1 MNFEHT
7 VWLYITAAIV
17 CIDATMIAF
26 GLQRRETLLSKFA
39 ANRLLDQLTEKASQT
54 RTLIKAVCILI
65 GLAAIGVA
73 LARPQYGVEWSE
85 RKARGLDIVFVLDS
99 SKSMLATDMRPTRLD
114 RAKLAVIDLTERLE
128 SDRIG
133 LVAFAGRAF
142 LQTPPTLDYSAF
154 RESLDAISPESMT
167 SGGSDLGNAIKE
179 AEKAFPQDNNFKVI
193 ILLTDGE
200 DLGGSAIETAKAA
213 AKNGIKVYA
222 IGIGTP
228 EGDYLRIR
236 NERGEESFIRDDSGQ
251 PVRSQLDES
260 NLQEIAQLTGG
271 SYSRLS
277 SQSLEALYN
286 SVIATLPREEREAE
300 MQERAIE
307 RYQWA
312 IGIALF
318 FLVLEILIRRRSNA
332 RIHAALFAIALIPAL
347 PQSSEAQESIPLD
360 SETDSTE
367 VETDPLSIPEDA
379 RISYNQAFEALTNGN
394 IEAAK
399 TLYQSSIA
407 QTDDLQ
413 LQRDALYNLAHS
425 TYQTGRQTYTTGDL
439 EASIEEMKA
448 AEALFNSA
456 LEIDPNDSAAAED
469 LKKVTAVREAIE
481 KLKQEQDE
489 QESENQDSEN
499 QDQQNSDQNQNS
511 DDQSQ
516 EEQDSDQQDQQDQQ
530 ESDQQE
536 SDQQDQQQEGEDS
549 QLSESNEASDQSQE
563 NPSEGDE
570 GEENQDASQ
579 QSSPSDESSEEQEST
594 RNPADDMAEDEPA
607 GEDEQSAE
615 SEETNEPGSTPQVN
629 ESEASEEDSEGAQ
642 ATGSAIQVEGM
653 TQEDA
658 AALLESLR
666 DDEKLLPFVEQGAP
680 RNRGKIRD
688 W

>member
-17 CIDATMIAF
+17 FIAASMITLA
-26 GLQRRETLLSKFA
+26 LRRRESLLGKFA
-39 ANRLLDQLTEKASQT
+39 ASRLLEQLTEKASNT

-65 GLAAIGVA
+65 GLTAVGIA

-114 RAKLAVIDLTERLE
+114 RAKLAVIDLIERLE

-154 RESLDAISPESMT
+154 RESLEAVGPQSMT

-236 NERGEESFIRDDSGQ
+236 NEQGEETFIRDDAGQ

-260 NLQEIAQLTGG
+260 TLQEIAQLTGG
-271 SYSRLS
+271 TYSRLS
-277 SQSLEALYN
+277 SQSLTSLYN

-300 MQERAIE
+300 MQERPIE

-312 IGIALF
+312 IGIALI
-318 FLVLEILIRRRSNA
+318 FLVLEILIRRRGNP
-332 RIHAALFAIALIPAL
+332 RIYAAIFAIALIPAL
-347 PQSSEAQESIPLD
+347 PQTSEAQESIPLD
-360 SETDSTE
+360 IEAE
-367 VETDPLSIPEDA
+367 NEAVEAEPVAISEDA
-379 RISYNQAFEALTNGN
+379 RSSYNQAYVALTAGDMDT
-394 IEAAK
+394 AK

-407 QTDDLQ
+407 QTNDVT

-425 TYQTGRQTYTTGDL
+425 TYQTGRQTYSTGDL
-439 EASIEEMKA
+439 EKSLEEMQA

-469 LKKVTAVREAIE
+469 LKKVTTVREAIE
-481 KLKQEQDE
+481 KLKEEQQPQEPEDSKENQDDSEENQDE
-489 QESENQDSEN
+489 SEENQDSEEQDDSEQDEDSEEQSQEDQASQEQDSEEQDGEQSDN
-499 QDQQNSDQNQNS
+499 QEES

-516 EEQDSDQQDQQDQQ
+516 DS
-530 ESDQQE
+530 ESQ
-536 SDQQDQQQEGEDS
+536 GEDG
-549 QLSESNEASDQSQE
+549 E
-563 NPSEGDE
+563 PSEDE
-570 GEENQDASQ
+570 SE
-579 QSSPSDESSEEQEST
+579 QSSPGDESPEEQEST
-594 RNPADDMAEDEPA
+594 GNPADDMADDEQSPQDEEA
-607 GEDEQSAE
+607 GGQGSEPQPSEDEQ
-615 SEETNEPGSTPQVN
+615 T
-629 ESEASEEDSEGAQ
+629 EEDAEAAQ
-642 ATGSAIQVEGM
+642 SGGSAMQVEGM

-666 DDEKLLPFVEQGAP
+666 GGEKLLPFVDQGTP
-680 RNRGKIRD
+680 RNPEKIRD